1 MRRCI
6 FVVMMLATAARAEPE
21 PVRRVQPPPET
32 LDHMLARTNEIA
44 HQVARVRGLKLEHTV
59 PYEVVDRAELRRR
72 LIAEAA
78 DDKTTAET
86 AAEGLALQRWGF
98 VPLDYD
104 FGTRLLDL
112 LSDQIAGYYDPKTKK
127 LTVLDSAADDPDWAA
142 MVLTHELDHGLQD
155 QAFDLEKF
163 EKLPDDESDAA
174 LARHALVEG
183 DGVTLMLEM
192 SLAREGATHP
202 WQEPAVAAAVISSMN
217 APPADATKDLLSQA
231 PLALR
236 EAMLFPY
243 RDGFA
248 FVAALRR
255 TKPWSAI
262 DAAFKRPPR
271 STEQILHVDKYLS
284 DDKPVPVVAG
294 SSPLAD
300 FTVFDT
306 EIWGELGMR
315 SFLRTYGVSDEV
327 SSRAAAGWG
336 GDRAVVLAHTGETN
350 PRKMIAVAR
359 FEWDTEVDAREA
371 QAALEHAVDA
381 MTVGAAMGQTTE
393 RTRWLALDGTVS
405 WIERKGSAVVMVI
418 GAPLARAAQL
428 DPWRFLSVKKTN

>member
-1 MRRCI
+1 MRRCMV
-6 FVVMMLATAARAEPE
+6 VVMLLATTART
-21 PVRRVQPPPET
+21 QPMPADAPET
-32 LDHMLARTNEIA
+32 LDHLLSRTDEIA
-44 HQVARVRGLKLEHTV
+44 HQVAKVRGLRLKHPV
-59 PYEVVDRAELRRR
+59 PYEVVDRAELRKR

-78 DDKTTAET
+78 EDKTTAET
-86 AAEGLALQRWGF
+86 AAEGLAVQRWGF

-104 FGTRLLDL
+104 YGARLLDL

-127 LTVLDSAADDPDWAA
+127 LTVLDTAADDPDWAS

-192 SLAREGATHP
+192 SLAHEGANHP
-202 WQEPAVAAAVISSMN
+202 WQEPAVAAAVIASMN
-217 APPADATKDLLSQA
+217 APPADEAKDLMSQA

-248 FVAALRR
+248 FVSALRR

-284 DDKPVPVVAG
+284 DDKPIPVVAG
-294 SSPLAD
+294 SSPLAG

-306 EIWGELGMR
+306 EVWGELGIR
-315 SFLRTYGVSDEV
+315 SFLRTFGVSDDV
-327 SSRAAAGWG
+327 SNRAAAGWG
-336 GDRAVVLAHTGETN
+336 GDRAVVLAHEGETN
-350 PRKMIAVAR
+350 PRKMIGVAR
-359 FEWDTEVDAREA
+359 FEWDTEIDAREA
-371 QAALEHAVDA
+371 QAALEHALDA
-381 MTVGAAMGQTTE
+381 MTVGATMVQTME
-393 RTRWLALDGTVS
+393 RTRWLGLDGTVS
-405 WIERKGSAVVMVI
+405 WIERKGSALVMVI
-418 GAPLARAAQL
+418 GAPLAHADKL
-428 DPWRFLSVKKTN
+428 DAWTFLRRGR